1 MKLKNNK
8 TKAFEK
14 KYKSKLIE
22 KASKGKGGRGG
33 SSFRGGSKSGG
44 GFKGKGKRWL
54 SIID

>member
-33 SSFRGGSKSGG
+33 SSFRGGSKGRGG
-44 GFKGKGKRWL
+44 GFKGKR
-54 SIID
+54 